1 MSLPRS
7 LVYAVQRFQTAQ
19 RETVRLFPLQKRDFS
34 ENEVISFRFPA
45 SGVLDLHSL
54 AMHFQH
60 YMQGTG
66 TNTGTTSIFDPIYYS
81 EFIRRVDVMINGVT
95 VGLNALSDYGL
106 AYLTKY
112 KYADTSDRAVY
123 KSILEGAQSHRIV
136 NEGANQEAPQ
146 NGMIADWLGFL
157 SGSHV
162 RYLPLAAFGE
172 LQIDIT
178 LHNRR
183 RWVASDT
190 TAGDYAKINATTHQL
205 RNVRMLYTKVHFED
219 NLLDNMVA
227 ARLSRGTLQI
237 PFENWAQWEG
247 NAFSGTTTFNFQVAT
262 QSLDHIFGSLRPDN
276 YSTVPANNVRLASG
290 GENSTFQ
297 FTVNAN
303 PVSSWQ
309 LAVPEVFW
317 ATAEA
322 LEGNNNALYAP
333 SMTYAEFRDRYFAYI
348 HSFAFPLDLDESKT
362 MITGLSTYG
371 QTVPLTFE
379 VTGTSTVSLG
389 GGNVSSYRPFVTG
402 RMTSICELNA
412 GRMITY
418 IQ

>member
-7 LVYAVQRFQTAQ
+7 LIYAVNRFQTAQ

-45 SGVLDLHSL
+45 SGVLDLQSL
-54 AMHFQH
+54 AMHFV
-60 YMQGTG
+60 YFIEGTG
-66 TNTGTTSIFDPIYYS
+66 TTAGDLDVATPEYLSQL
-81 EFIRRVDVMINGVT
+81 IRRVDVSINGVQ
-95 VGLNALSDYGL
+95 VGLNALTDYGL

-112 KYADTSDRAVY
+112 KYADTGDRATF
-123 KSILEGAQSHRIV
+123 KGLLEGNLSCRIV
-136 NEGANQEAPQ
+136 SGGNNATVFR

-162 RYLPLAAFGE
+162 RYLPLAALGE

-178 LHNRR
+178 LHPRR

-190 TAGDYAKINATTHQL
+190 SDANYAKISATQQL

-227 ARLSRGTLQI
+227 ARLARGSMQI

-247 NAFSGTTTFNFQVAT
+247 NAFSGTTSFNFQVAT
-262 QSLDHIFGSLRPDN
+262 QSLDHLFGALRPDN
-276 YSTVPANNVRLASG
+276 YSTTAANNVRLASG
-290 GENSTFQ
+290 GETSTFQ
-297 FTVNAN
+297 FSVNAN
-303 PVSSWQ
+303 PVSSWP

-317 ATAEA
+317 ATADA

-333 SMTYAEFRDRYFAYI
+333 SIATYADFRDRYFAYI
-348 HSFAFPLDLDESKT
+348 HSFAFPLDADESKS

-379 VTGTSTVSLG
+379 VSGTSTVSLG

-402 RMTSICELNA
+402 RMTSLCELNA